1 MRGAM
6 LKQERARIAGPGA
19 AVSALVL
26 AGTLALAALA
36 PAPPALAAAPLPEK
50 LGDCVDYKAS
60 GDGTVLF
67 NRCNVD
73 LTVRYCCTGPNVHSR
88 WRCAGGRAERKGAH
102 RWLPATA
109 QGRLPQTHPMACD
122 AEAGWRRAACAVQDG
137 AFGANLGPY
146 NWNGRR
152 SDPGMTCTDPQT
164 AGASDAEAPTEDAG
178 ERAAA
183 PAEGAAPEAAEKEAA
198 GPVEDGTRD
207 ALPEERAAA
216 RPAPQ
221 EAAKPPAEP
230 NLAPQN
236 PLWIQQWLARLG
248 FDPGPLDG
256 VAGAQT
262 RAALRRW
269 QAAHGYPATGV
280 LTAEQALVLGGLK
293 PAPNAASGK
302 ASNTA
307 PADRTADRTA
317 PKEAAPPA
325 GADLNPKCADMGS
338 ATGEKGVACWQE
350 MVGRPGCHAWNDDY
364 RSDSKARWTGPCPN
378 GVAHGQGTY
387 SEIAESTLSDY
398 SVTGP
403 FVNGKGH
410 GQFVGRDSK
419 GNTWESSVVNHKLHG
434 RTVIRQANGTVTEG
448 SYANDK
454 RHGRWV
460 DRLADGNR
468 MEYDYRNGSLEGQT
482 GVFVTKGGE
491 RHPGRWSGG
500 CFRDREGELRAWEGD
515 GEQCRSE

>member
-6 LKQERARIAGPGA
+6 QGWKRVRMAGPGA
-19 AVSALVL
+19 AVSALAL
-26 AGTLALAALA
+26 AGVLALAALA

-88 WRCAGGRAERKGAH
+88 WRCAGGRAARKGAH
-102 RWLPATA
+102 QWLPATA

-122 AEAGWRRAACAVQDG
+122 AEAGWRRAACAVKDG

-198 GPVEDGTRD
+198 GPVEAGTED

-269 QAAHGYPATGV
+269 QATHGYPATGV

-293 PAPNAASGK
+293 PAPNAASGA

-307 PADRTADRTA
+307 PADRTADRTT
-317 PKEAAPPA
+317 PKGAAPLA
-325 GADLNPKCADMGS
+325 GTDLNPKCADIMGS
-338 ATGEKGVACWQE
+338 ATGENRVACWYE
-350 MVGRPGCHAWNDDY
+350 MAAPPDCHFWHNNF
-364 RSDSKARWTGPCPN
+364 SPNMKVKVRWTGPCPS
-378 GVAHGQGTY
+378 GVAHGRG
-387 SEIAESTLSDY
+387 TLSATAG
-398 SVTGP
+398 SKHGAWSATGS
-403 FVNGKGH
+403 FANG
-410 GQFVGRDSK
+410 
-419 GNTWESSVVNHKLHG
+419 KLHG
-434 RTVIRQANGTVTEG
+434 RSVWRFANGKVVEA
-448 SYANDK
+448 SFANGK

-460 DRLADGNR
+460 ERFANGDR
-468 MEYDYRNGSLEGQT
+468 METDYRNGSLEGQT

-500 CFRDREGELRAWEGD
+500 CFRDRKGKLRAWEGD
-515 GEQCRSE
+515 GKQCRSK

>member
-1 MRGAM
+1 M
-6 LKQERARIAGPGA
+6 AGPGA
-19 AVSALVL
+19 AVSAPALLL
-26 AGTLALAALA
+26 APAVLALALALA
-36 PAPPALAAAPLPEK
+36 LLAPPALAAAPLPER
-50 LGDCVDYKAS
+50 LGECVDYKAS

-88 WRCAGGRAERKGAH
+88 WRCAGGRAARKGAH
-102 RWLPATA
+102 QWLPATA

-137 AFGANLGPY
+137 AFGATVGPY

-152 SDPGMTCTDPQT
+152 SDPGMRCTDPQT
-164 AGASDAEAPTEDAG
+164 AGAASAEAPAEDAG
-178 ERAAA
+178 EKAAA
-183 PAEGAAPEAAEKEAA
+183 PAEDAAKEAVGPAGDGAAEAVGPAEA
-198 GPVEDGTRD
+198 GTED
-207 ALPEERAAA
+207 ALPEAVAKKEAEPERQAAA
-216 RPAPQ
+216 SPAPQ
-221 EAAKPPAEP
+221 EALEPAGEPARKPAAEP
-230 NLAPQN
+230 DLALQN

-269 QAAHGYPATGV
+269 QATHGYPATGV

-302 ASNTA
+302 ASNAA
-307 PADRTADRTA
+307 PADRTAGRTA

-350 MVGRPGCHAWNDDY
+350 MAAPPDCHFWHNNY
-364 RSDSKARWTGPCPN
+364 SPNMKIKQRWTGPCPG
-378 GVAHGQGTY
+378 GVAHGRGTLH
-387 SEIAESTLSDY
+387 SEYAGNAVSSG
-398 SVTGP
+398 TGS
-403 FVNGKGH
+403 FVNGK
-410 GQFVGRDSK
+410 
-419 GNTWESSVVNHKLHG
+419 L
-434 RTVIRQANGTVTEG
+434 
-448 SYANDK
+448 
-454 RHGRWV
+454 HGRWV
-460 DRLADGNR
+460 TRYASGTVAEGLYVNGKAHGRRVERFASGVRL
-468 MEYDYRNGSLEGQT
+468 EYDVRDGSREGQA
-482 GVFVTKGGE
+482 GVYVTKGGE

-500 CFRDREGELRAWEGD
+500 CFRDRKGRLRAWEGD
-515 GEQCRSE
+515 GKQCRSK